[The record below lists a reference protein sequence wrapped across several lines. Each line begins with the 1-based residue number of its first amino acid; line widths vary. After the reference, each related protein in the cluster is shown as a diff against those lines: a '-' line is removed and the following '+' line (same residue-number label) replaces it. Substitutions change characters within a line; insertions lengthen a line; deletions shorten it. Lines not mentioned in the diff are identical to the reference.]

1 MRPIMR
7 ELGRKEPEIG
17 QRSSSKQLS
26 VAAWAAI
33 AACAIVLLLLSCT
46 DIIDADLGRH
56 IAVGRLLLSDFG
68 SVRHLTMGQAPEILK
83 QAYSYWLYQIAIA
96 ETYDRI
102 GPSGIVLLR
111 AILLIAAFAAALLL
125 ARRLR
130 APIWAI
136 ASGFL
141 IALLISQERFLDRP
155 ELFSFLAWIAALWIL
170 LRRRSTRSE
179 WLLVPLQLVW
189 VNTHIWFGL
198 LPALFVA
205 FAIGDRLDRRGD
217 LRRDAKILAALILAT
232 FAGPAGLASWRS
244 QLYLVQFLGK
254 NYSLPFQ
261 IAEMMSPFSGYEAG
275 FAVWAFRIALP
286 IVLAIVLIARRRL
299 GWGAIFAMLLTA
311 VLAARARRAMPLF
324 ALTSAALLPVALAV
338 VTERL
343 RPGISRILAGTL
355 AVATL
360 AVGIAGIWGLAS
372 NRLFLWQDQDRRIA
386 LGFNQA
392 FAGLDAARFLREE
405 KVQGPIFHHPLA
417 AGAIVLENGTRLLPF
432 LDARWV
438 GTPETIEAYQSI
450 RTANEGNIAAI
461 WQKLD
466 RVRRFQTVVLDFYE
480 MPALLRYL
488 SIDNPEWATVHV
500 DLTAVVLCRRNG
512 LNAAVLNRWEA
523 KQLLSTARR
532 DPRREQA
539 LADEIVRFTDSKRP
553 SFLTPLRFP
562 YAPFYRANYALQ
574 IRYRDNAQVAYLEL
588 LRTERG
594 SLHVSRHRVD
604 ILNNILWCMIES
616 DQPAAI
622 DALAGAL
629 AREPSVPADQ
639 RRSLRLQEARA
650 LEALGAGAKAE
661 EIARLVGNDR
671 SAQPLDRWAAWCRI
685 ASVRTKTEDYAG
697 VADALRKAA
706 EEMPNTAET
715 YRSLGVVYDLK
726 LSRPQEALAAYGR
739 FIALGGKDEDVDARV
754 RALRGSGGSGTA
766 PQTPR

>member
-1 MRPIMR
+1 MR
-7 ELGRKEPEIG
+7 ELGRKEPEIR
-17 QRSSSKQLS
+17 QVSPSSRFTI
-26 VAAWAAI
+26 AAWAAI
-33 AACAIVLLLLSCT
+33 AACAVILLLLACT

-56 IAVGRLLLSDFG
+56 IAIGRLLLSDFG
-68 SVRHLTMGQAPEILK
+68 GVRHLTMGQAPEILK
-83 QAYSYWLYQIAIA
+83 QAYSYWLYQIAVA

-136 ASGFL
+136 AFGFL

-155 ELFSFLAWIAALWIL
+155 ELFSFLAWIAALWLL
-170 LRRRSTRSE
+170 LRHRGSRSE
-179 WLLVPLQLVW
+179 WLLVPLQVVW

-198 LPALFVA
+198 LPALFAA
-205 FAIGDRLDRRGD
+205 FAVGDRLDRKGD
-217 LRRDAKILAALILAT
+217 LRRDAKILGALILAT
-232 FAGPAGLASWRS
+232 FVGPAGPASWQS

-261 IAEMMSPFSGYEAG
+261 IAEMMSPFTSYETG
-275 FAVWAFRIALP
+275 FAVWAFRVALP
-286 IVLAIVLIARRRL
+286 IVLAIALIARRRL
-299 GWGAIFAMLLTA
+299 GWGAIFALLITA

-324 ALTSAALLPVALAV
+324 ALTTAVFLPVAVAA

-343 RPGISRILAGTL
+343 RPGVSRILAGAL
-355 AVATL
+355 AVTTL

-372 NRLFLWQDQDRRIA
+372 NRLFLRQDQDRRIA
-386 LGFNQA
+386 FGFNHA

-405 KVQGPIFHHPLA
+405 KLQGPIFHHPLA

-466 RVRRFQTVVLDFYE
+466 RERRFQAIVLDFYE

-488 SIDNPEWATVHV
+488 SIDNPEWGTVHV

-512 LNAAVLNRWEA
+512 PNVAVLKKWEA
-523 KQLLSTARR
+523 RQLLSTAPR
-532 DPRREQA
+532 DPRREKA
-539 LADEIVRFTDSKRP
+539 LADEIVRFTQSKRP

-574 IRYRDNAQVAYLEL
+574 IRYRDDAQVAYLEL
-588 LRTERG
+588 LRTEKG

-629 AREPSVPADQ
+629 VREPSVPDDQ
-639 RRSLRLQEARA
+639 RRSLRLQQARA
-650 LEALGAGAKAE
+650 LETLGAGAKAE

-671 SAQPLDRWAAWCRI
+671 TAQPLDRWAAWCRI
-685 ASVRTKTEDYAG
+685 ASVHTKTEDYVG
-697 VADALRKAA
+697 VADALRRAV
-706 EEMPNTAET
+706 EEMPNSAET
-715 YRSLGVVYDLK
+715 YRSLGAVYDLK
-726 LSRPQEALAAYGR
+726 LSKPQEALAAYGR
-739 FIALGGKDEDVDARV
+739 FISLGGKDEEVDMRIQ
-754 RALRGSGGSGTA
+754 ALRGSEGSGR
-766 PQTPR
+766 TP